1 MEVTY
6 QGVSVDIAG
15 TRIISDI
22 DLQVAPGGFVGI
34 VGPNGSGKSTT
45 LRCVYRALIPAA
57 GEIAINGVS
66 VRAISMRENA
76 RQVAALT
83 QDMSLDFDFTAAEVI
98 ATGRLPHGA
107 SLRGTSERDRQ
118 ICAQATETADVA
130 ALTDRKFSSLSGG
143 ERQRVLIARAL
154 AQQPRVLVLDEPTNH
169 LDVRHQYSILSS
181 ARTLGITVIAALHD
195 LNLAAQYCDT
205 IHVMANGRVVLSGS
219 PHEVI
224 TAESIDQW
232 FGIGC
237 HVIAHPR
244 SGVPQIIFDALE
256 EKQ

>member
-6 QGVSVDIAG
+6 RSVSVDIAG
-15 TRIISDI
+15 AQIVTDI
-22 DLQVAPGGFVGI
+22 ELHIASGGFVGI
-34 VGPNGSGKSTT
+34 VGPNGSGKSTA
-45 LRCVYRALIPAA
+45 LRCLYRALTPVS
-57 GEIAINGVS
+57 GDVQVNGVS

-83 QDMSLDFDFTAAEVI
+83 QDMSLDFDFTAAEVVG
-98 ATGRLPHGA
+98 TGRLPHGT
-107 SLRGTSERDRQ
+107 SLRGTTARDRQ
-118 ICAQATETADVA
+118 VCAEAMETADVT
-130 ALTDRKFSSLSGG
+130 ALAGRGFSSLSGG

-169 LDVRHQYSILSS
+169 LDVHHQYSILSS
-181 ARTLGITVIAALHD
+181 ARALGITVIAALHD

-205 IHVMANGRVVLSGS
+205 IHVMAEGRVAQSGT

-224 TAESIDQW
+224 TAETIARW

-244 SGVPQIIFDALE
+244 SGVPQVIFDTQ
-256 EKQ
+256 EKTE